1 MIKSLI
7 ASVALAAGL
16 ALAQSSIADTQ
27 SVSFEP
33 RQVIVN
39 YDDLNLSAAVGA
51 NVARRRIDAAARSV
65 CGPAP
70 DIRDLADSS
79 AFAACVSRAQA
90 SASAQL
96 SAAMAHT
103 RLAEARQ

>member
-1 MIKSLI
+1 MLKILI
-7 ASVALAAGL
+7 TSVALSAGL
-16 ALAQSSIADTQ
+16 AFSQSAIAGAQLADLQPRRIV
-27 SVSFEP
+27 VS
-33 RQVIVN
+33 
-39 YDDLNLSAAVGA
+39 YDDLNLSAAAGA
-51 NVARRRIDAAARSV
+51 DVVKHRIDAAARSA

-90 SASAQL
+90 SARVQL

-103 RLAEARQ
+103 RLAEAHR